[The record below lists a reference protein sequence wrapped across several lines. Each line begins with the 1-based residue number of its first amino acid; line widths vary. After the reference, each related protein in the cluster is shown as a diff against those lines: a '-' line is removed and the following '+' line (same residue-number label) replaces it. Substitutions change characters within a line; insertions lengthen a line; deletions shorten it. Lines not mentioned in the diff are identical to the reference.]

1 MHRGDEGKS
10 GEGPLRRFALAAVA
24 ALAVSSSAAQADDV
38 YMNFFGG
45 LNIVP
50 WQDLSYD
57 DAGPTVYGP
66 LHDGTVSYDKGLGF
80 GAAIGYAVDVGA
92 GFALYGEA
100 EVSYRTNTIDYN
112 KGINENG
119 DVEEGDEDGHSNIL
133 AGMANLGLRYR
144 VVDGLSLHAAGGIGY
159 ASWSY
164 GYDGNPDN
172 PVVTGSFKSDT
183 QGGLAWQGIAGLGY
197 EVAPGLEVG
206 LEYRYFAVGDET
218 FTHTYNGSQLR
229 DETSYDSHSVFATI
243 RVEFTPLLRAF
254 GVR

>member
-50 WQDLSYD
+50 GQDLSYD

-164 GYDGNPDN
+164 GYDGNPEQGSWSERHCAHCEG
-172 PVVTGSFKSDT
+172 TGHAADDRPGAATLCCF
-183 QGGLAWQGIAGLGY
+183 GALLLALVYWWT
-197 EVAPGLEVG
+197 
-206 LEYRYFAVGDET
+206 R
-218 FTHTYNGSQLR
+218 
-229 DETSYDSHSVFATI
+229 
-243 RVEFTPLLRAF
+243 
-254 GVR
+254 